1 MFTISNSSDYGL
13 IIISYLLKKEGLV
26 PLNDLVKGTKLPL
39 RFLARIAS
47 ELAKHNILESKEG
60 REGGYKVA
68 DKVKKITLY
77 EYLKIFEDDVETC
90 KCCKENYC
98 CDFKDL
104 CEHGGFLQNKLK
116 KILVDNLKKIKL
128 TDIFS

>member
-13 IIISYLLKKEGLV
+13 IIISYLLKKKEVV
-26 PLNDLVKGTKLPL
+26 PLNELVKGTKLPL

-47 ELAKHNILESKEG
+47 ELAKHNLLESKEG
-60 REGGYKVA
+60 REGGYKVT

-77 EYLKIFEDDVETC
+77 EYLKIFENDVETC
-90 KCCKENYC
+90 KCGEENYC

-104 CEHGGFLQNKLK
+104 CQHGGFLQDKLNKILIEQLK
-116 KILVDNLKKIKL
+116 KIRLIEMFK
-128 TDIFS
+128 